1 MYYGAWFSTCH
12 GPLSMEPLAMCFCSR
27 RGQQKALTFFSG
39 KLQGSFLSVSAAYR
53 TCVRPLWALC
63 ILCSACRQL
72 CCFPPELSILGS
84 FAKGGVW
91 VWEGR
96 SFAVQGVCEVP
107 KESCEKCYFFKPP
120 PWKKGW
126 NLMLAVFLFKL
137 LGKPDQIGL
146 SGWIV
151 SNCWLAIATSA
162 FKKKNKK

>member
-96 SFAVQGVCEVP
+96 SFAVQGVWWGSQRKLWEVL
-107 KESCEKCYFFKPP
+107 FFQTTPL
-120 PWKKGW
+120 KKRLEFDVGR
-126 NLMLAVFLFKL
+126 LFIQTVRQT
-137 LGKPDQIGL
+137 G
-146 SGWIV
+146 
-151 SNCWLAIATSA
+151 SNRTFGMDC
-162 FKKKNKK
+162 F